1 MFRSC
6 NPTNQVDDLS
16 DSDAESKKKAKR
28 EANAILHEHTRIYR
42 HIHETQRN
50 TSISLFLS
58 ALSAVDVCAMKYII
72 STTEEMYS

>member
-1 MFRSC
+1 MFRNR

-16 DSDAESKKKAKR
+16 DSDAESKKHKR
-28 EANAILHEHTRIYR
+28 KPTPSRTNTRIYR

-58 ALSAVDVCAMKYII
+58 ALSTVDVCAMKYII
-72 STTEEMYS
+72 STVEEMYS